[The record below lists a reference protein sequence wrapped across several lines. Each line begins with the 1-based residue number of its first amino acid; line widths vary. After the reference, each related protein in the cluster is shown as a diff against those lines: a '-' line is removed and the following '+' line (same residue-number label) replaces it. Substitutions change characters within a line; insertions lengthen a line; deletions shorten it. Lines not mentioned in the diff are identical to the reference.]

1 VGEGGRDRGRE
12 KERDGREVRRERV
25 WEDGVGEVL
34 IEGGELIEG
43 GRDGG
48 RTLIGGG
55 GGGGRT

>member
-12 KERDGREVRRERV
+12 RERDGREVRREQV
-25 WEDGVGEVL
+25 WEDRVGEVL

-43 GRDGG
+43 GRDEG